1 MVPVISEPIKPSVGN
16 KYAAQGLLEAPGP
29 RDRFAHQGAAVS
41 VVQVDFDRPALSVVV
56 PVYGCG
62 ACVGHLHE
70 RLTAVLA
77 EMGISYEIVLVDD
90 RAGDGSWPQI
100 ERLAAADSAVR
111 GLLLSRNFGQH
122 AAITAGLRHARGERV
137 AVMDCDLQDPP
148 EDLPRLY
155 AKSLEGYEIVFGRRV
170 RKPTGWLRGLVGRMY
185 FRGIKVFA
193 GADIDGQYGSFSVIS
208 RKVVEAFLTFEDQD
222 RHYMMILTW
231 LKFDTVAVDYQPAL
245 RYKGR
250 SSYSLP
256 KLIDHALDGVFF
268 QTTVLLRWIV
278 YMGFGLAAL
287 GGLLALRVV
296 YARVVGTV
304 FPGWTSLVAG
314 GLFVGGFIILS
325 TGITGLYIGKVFDQ
339 VRARPV
345 YVVDRMVG
353 GARNERN
360 GLWREQP
367 STSQTPLQSTRGE
380 PSSTSVEAL

>member
-1 MVPVISEPIKPSVGN
+1 M
-16 KYAAQGLLEAPGP
+16 
-29 RDRFAHQGAAVS
+29 
-41 VVQVDFDRPALSVVV
+41 DFDSPNGGPDLSVVV

-62 ACVGHLHE
+62 ACVAHLHE
-70 RLTAVLA
+70 RLTAVLTQ
-77 EMGISYEIVLVDD
+77 MNVSYEIVLVDD

-100 ERLAAADSAVR
+100 ERMAEADGAVR
-111 GLLLSRNFGQH
+111 GVLLSRNFGQH
-122 AAITAGLRHARGERV
+122 AAITAGLTQARGARV

-155 AKSLEGYEIVFGRRV
+155 AKSLEGHEIVFGRRV
-170 RKPTGWLRGLVGRMY
+170 RKPTGWLRGLLGRMY

-193 GADIDGQYGSFSVIS
+193 GADLDGQYGSFSVIT
-208 RKVVEAFLTFEDQD
+208 RKVVDAFLTFKDED
-222 RHYMMILTW
+222 RHYMMILNW
-231 LKFDTVAVDYQPAL
+231 LKFDTVAVDYQPAP

-278 YMGFGLAAL
+278 YMGFALAGL

-296 YARVVGTV
+296 YARIVGTV

-345 YVVDRMVG
+345 FVVDRVTE
-353 GARNERN
+353 GARVQPGEM
-360 GLWREQP
+360 WREL
-367 STSQTPLQSTRGE
+367 SSVSHTPLQSTRSA
-380 PSSTSVEAL
+380 PSSTNAEAV

>member
-1 MVPVISEPIKPSVGN
+1 V
-16 KYAAQGLLEAPGP
+16 A
-29 RDRFAHQGAAVS
+29 
-41 VVQVDFDRPALSVVV
+41 
-56 PVYGCG
+56 
-62 ACVGHLHE
+62 HLHE
-70 RLTAVLA
+70 RLTAVLR
-77 EMGISYEIVLVDD
+77 EMGVSYEIVLVDD
-90 RAGDGSWPQI
+90 RAGDDSWPQI
-100 ERLAAADSAVR
+100 ERMAEADGAVR
-111 GLLLSRNFGQH
+111 GVLLSRNFGQH
-122 AAITAGLRHARGERV
+122 AAITAGLTHARGERM

-155 AKSLEGYEIVFGRRV
+155 EKSLEGHEIVFGRRV
-170 RKPTGWLRGLVGRMY
+170 RKPTGWLRGFVGRMY

-193 GADIDGQYGSFSVIS
+193 GADLDGQYGSFSVIT
-208 RKVVEAFLTFEDQD
+208 RKVVEAFLTFKDED

-231 LKFDTVAVDYQPAL
+231 LKFDTVAIDYQPAP

-345 YVVDRMVG
+345 FVVDRVVE
-353 GARNERN
+353 GARDAPGE
-360 GLWREQP
+360 GWREL
-367 STSQTPLQSTRGE
+367 SSVSHTPLRSTRSE
-380 PSSTSVEAL
+380 PSSTNVEAV

>member
-1 MVPVISEPIKPSVGN
+1 M
-16 KYAAQGLLEAPGP
+16 
-29 RDRFAHQGAAVS
+29 
-41 VVQVDFDRPALSVVV
+41 DFDDPNGVPALSVVV

-62 ACVGHLHE
+62 SCVAHLHE
-70 RLTAVLA
+70 RLTAVLT
-77 EMGISYEIVLVDD
+77 EMGVSYEIVLVDD

-100 ERLAAADSAVR
+100 ERMAEADRAVR
-111 GLLLSRNFGQH
+111 GVLLSRNFGQH
-122 AAITAGLRHARGERV
+122 AAITAGLAHARGERV

-155 AKSLEGYEIVFGRRV
+155 EKSLEGHEIVFGRRV
-170 RKPTGWLRGLVGRMY
+170 RKPTGWLRGMLGRMY

-193 GADIDGQYGSFSVIS
+193 GADLDGQYGSFSVIT
-208 RKVVEAFLTFEDQD
+208 RKVVDAFLTFKDED

-231 LKFDTVAVDYQPAL
+231 LKYDTVAVDYQPAP

-296 YARVVGTV
+296 YARIVGTV

-345 YVVDRMVG
+345 FVVDRVVG
-353 GARNERN
+353 GALPAQALAQPAQAREEAAARGAVPQAEWLERT
-360 GLWREQP
+360 GA
-367 STSQTPLQSTRGE
+367 SQTPLRASRGAA
-380 PSSTSVEAL
+380 SSTNVEAV